1 MITSKYMLTLWRA
14 MHNWPQFD
22 RTAQYIHWM
31 MLSYQSSYQ
40 NTIHVDSLKSNFQL
54 NISRYISSIYKMML
68 WSHHGY
74 DHINDMITS
83 MIWSHQQY
91 DHIINMITS
100 MIWSHWRYDHI
111 YNMITYTV
119 WSHQLYDHINVII
132 TSTVIWLIHNVDQWL
147 LEIQPIL
154 DNGDNRSPQVNAD
167 FLRLFS
173 LVCL

>member
-54 NISRYISSIYKMML
+54 NISRYISSIYTRMM
-68 WSHHGY
+68 WSHHWYDHINDMITSQY

-83 MIWSHQQY
+83 MIWSHQ
-91 DHIINMITS
+91 
-100 MIWSHWRYDHI
+100 W
-111 YNMITYTV
+111 
-119 WSHQLYDHINVII
+119 YDHINDII
-132 TSTVIWLIHNVDQWL
+132 TSTIWSHQSYNHINDHMVDSRCGSMAAWNTTNFGQ
-147 LEIQPIL
+147 
-154 DNGDNRSPQVNAD
+154 
-167 FLRLFS
+167 
-173 LVCL
+173 

>member
-1 MITSKYMLTLWRA
+1 MIKSVIWSNQWYDQISDMIISMLLAMLTLWRA

-54 NISRYISSIYKMML
+54 NISRYISSIYTRMM
-68 WSHHGY
+68 WSHHWY

-83 MIWSHQQY
+83 
-91 DHIINMITS
+91 T
-100 MIWSHWRYDHI
+100 IWSHWRYDHI
-111 YNMITYTV
+111 NNMITYTV
-119 WSHQLYDHINVII
+119 WSHRWYDHINVII

-167 FLRLFS
+167 FLRLF
-173 LVCL
+173 LFH